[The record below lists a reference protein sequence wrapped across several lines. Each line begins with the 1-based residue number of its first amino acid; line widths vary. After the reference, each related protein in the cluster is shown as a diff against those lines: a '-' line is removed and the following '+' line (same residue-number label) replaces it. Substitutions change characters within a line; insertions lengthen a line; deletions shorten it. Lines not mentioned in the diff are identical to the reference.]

1 MCDITLVFSLTI
13 AQTFRQIKAS
23 EQEANPDIQHRFSY
37 QLIFS
42 VWPAT
47 PASSG
52 ESAPSNMT
60 ASKRPHGSA
69 SDLWIMVACESSS
82 ENDTHTTSTMHSR
95 DPLPDVSDGAIEHN
109 VSRMLRRAQWKILTW
124 AQEKEVSGSAAR
136 SPDSSEVGELSLP
149 APTLQG
155 PGIAEYNATESND
168 SCPVLDPNTS
178 DPSEDASEKPWK
190 EEFVKHHKAI
200 KRARKEAQ
208 RRLWRFENTG
218 DPDIFTTFKSAFWSW
233 IELVK
238 GVRRVSKEY
247 NNDLVEEIR
256 AFINGLRLLMDRR
269 SDELST
275 VVLASDLSLDWKAM
289 DKQFEE
295 LRTWQ
300 LFGNEVDGIFL
311 DWVFDESMELF
322 RECEDPAA
330 V

>member
-1 MCDITLVFSLTI
+1 M
-13 AQTFRQIKAS
+13 
-23 EQEANPDIQHRFSY
+23 
-37 QLIFS
+37 
-42 VWPAT
+42 
-47 PASSG
+47 
-52 ESAPSNMT
+52 
-60 ASKRPHGSA
+60 
-69 SDLWIMVACESSS
+69 
-82 ENDTHTTSTMHSR
+82 
-95 DPLPDVSDGAIEHN
+95 
-109 VSRMLRRAQWKILTW
+109 
-124 AQEKEVSGSAAR
+124 
-136 SPDSSEVGELSLP
+136 SLP

-155 PGIAEYNATESND
+155 PGTAEYNATESND

-178 DPSEDASEKPWK
+178 DPGEHASEKPWK

-247 NNDLVEEIR
+247 NNDLVEEIH

-300 LFGNEVDGIFL
+300 LFANEVDGIFL

-322 RECEDPAA
+322 REWEDPAA